1 MNHSGPG
8 QFVGVAFVVVVA
20 AAIVA
25 LLAGYGVPVGVGAL
39 AGFILGGFAG
49 LLGALWVA
57 RGAGRSIQLGGMSW
71 SSAGSGPTALP
82 ADVAQ
87 FREMGELA
95 SIDLGPIRT
104 VLTVL
109 ATAEAG
115 GLVVQLV
122 TAEIHHAG
130 VRLEVDVRS
139 SPGSLPPGFFAD
151 VAVSDDVGT
160 RYRASGQGN
169 GGGPG
174 PMRYA
179 VVIVPSTPVSARLLE
194 LRIERFL
201 DPFPAAGRI
210 ATGPWAFRVALDPDL
225 RA

>member
-1 MNHSGPG
+1 MNRSGPG
-8 QFVGVAFVVVVA
+8 QLVGLAFVVLVVT
-20 AAIVA
+20 AIVA

-39 AGFILGGFAG
+39 AGFSLGGIAG

-57 RGAGRSIQLGGMSW
+57 RGGGRSIQLGGMSW
-71 SSAGSGPTALP
+71 SSTGSGPTAEP

-87 FREMGELA
+87 FREMSELA

-104 VLTVL
+104 ILPVL

-115 GLVVQLV
+115 GFVVQVV
-122 TAEIHHAG
+122 TAEIHDAG
-130 VRLEVDVRS
+130 ARLEVEVRP
-139 SPGSLPPGFFAD
+139 SPGSMSPGFFAD

-174 PMRYA
+174 PTRYA
-179 VVIVPSTPVSARLLE
+179 VVIVPAPPPSARQLE
-194 LRIERFL
+194 LRIARFL
-201 DPFPAAGRI
+201 DPFPAAGRV
-210 ATGPWAFRVALDPDL
+210 ATGPWAFRVELAKP
-225 RA
+225 A